1 MFQALPPPIVSPRH
15 GVEQVRHQ
23 PQEKPM
29 KPAIAWPIV
38 AIMMLGGV
46 DVALAG
52 DVKNDVKV
60 EIESTGEMHPG
71 MEPGMYVCAAGHLH
85 IKGTVQ
91 NLSGAPV
98 GSIKV
103 AGKVFDADGKL
114 LGTATASTKRPV
126 LNPNDKA
133 EINLEFL
140 TVTGPLIK
148 QVKNQELAVVAVG
161 PKP

>member
-1 MFQALPPPIVSPRH
+1 
-15 GVEQVRHQ
+15 
-23 PQEKPM
+23 M
-29 KPAIAWPIV
+29 KAVIAWPVV
-38 AIMMLGGV
+38 ALMLLGGSYGV
-46 DVALAG
+46 LAG
-52 DVKNDVKV
+52 DLKDEVKI
-60 EIESTGEMHPG
+60 EIESTEVHSG

-91 NLSGAPV
+91 NLSGVPM
-98 GSIKV
+98 GPIKV
-103 AGKVFDADGKL
+103 AGKVFDADGKV

-148 QVKNQELAVVAVG
+148 QVKTQELAVVAVG
-161 PKP
+161 SRP

>member
-1 MFQALPPPIVSPRH
+1 MKAVIGWPVVAL
-15 GVEQVRHQ
+15 
-23 PQEKPM
+23 
-29 KPAIAWPIV
+29 
-38 AIMMLGGV
+38 MMLGAG
-46 DVALAG
+46 DAALAG
-52 DVKNDVKV
+52 DLKDDVKI
-60 EIESTGEMHPG
+60 EIESTGVHPG

-91 NLSGAPV
+91 NLADVPIGP
-98 GSIKV
+98 IKV
-103 AGKVFDADGKL
+103 AGKVFDADGKV
-114 LGTATASTKRPV
+114 LGTAMASTKRLV

-161 PKP
+161 SKP

>member
-1 MFQALPPPIVSPRH
+1 
-15 GVEQVRHQ
+15 
-23 PQEKPM
+23 M
-29 KPAIAWPIV
+29 KPTIALPIV

-46 DVALAG
+46 DATFAG
-52 DVKNDVKV
+52 DLKDQVKI
-60 EIESTGEMHPG
+60 EIVSAGLHPG
-71 MEPGMYVCAAGHLH
+71 MEPGMYVCAEGHLH

-91 NLSGAPV
+91 NLADVPV
-98 GSIKV
+98 GPIKV

-133 EINLEFL
+133 DINLEFL
-140 TVTGPLIK
+140 TVTGPLVK

-161 PKP
+161 TKP

>member
-1 MFQALPPPIVSPRH
+1 
-15 GVEQVRHQ
+15 
-23 PQEKPM
+23 M
-29 KPAIAWPIV
+29 KAVIAWPIV
-38 AIMMLGGV
+38 ALVMLGGS

-52 DVKNDVKV
+52 NLKDEVKI
-60 EIESTGEMHPG
+60 EIESTEVHPG

-91 NLSGAPV
+91 NLAGVPL
-98 GSIKV
+98 GRIKV
-103 AGKVFDADGKL
+103 AGKVFDADGKV
-114 LGTATASTKRPV
+114 LGTATASTKRLV

-161 PKP
+161 SKP

>member
-1 MFQALPPPIVSPRH
+1 
-15 GVEQVRHQ
+15 
-23 PQEKPM
+23 M
-29 KPAIAWPIV
+29 KAVIAWSVV
-38 AIMMLGGV
+38 ALMMLGGGG
-46 DVALAG
+46 VALAS
-52 DVKNDVKV
+52 DLKDEVKI
-60 EIESTGEMHPG
+60 EIESTEVHSG

-91 NLSGAPV
+91 NLTSVPV
-98 GSIKV
+98 GPVKV

-114 LGTATASTKRPV
+114 LGTATASTKRSV

-133 EINLEFL
+133 EVNLEFL

-161 PKP
+161 SKP

>member
-1 MFQALPPPIVSPRH
+1 
-15 GVEQVRHQ
+15 
-23 PQEKPM
+23 M
-29 KPAIAWPIV
+29 KAVIAWPVV
-38 AIMMLGGV
+38 ALMMLGAG

-52 DVKNDVKV
+52 DLKDEVKI
-60 EIESTGEMHPG
+60 EIESTEVHPG

-91 NLSGAPV
+91 TLAGVPM
-98 GSIKV
+98 GPIKV
-103 AGKVFDADGKL
+103 SGKVFDADGKV
-114 LGTATASTKRPV
+114 LGTATASTNRLV

-161 PKP
+161 SKP